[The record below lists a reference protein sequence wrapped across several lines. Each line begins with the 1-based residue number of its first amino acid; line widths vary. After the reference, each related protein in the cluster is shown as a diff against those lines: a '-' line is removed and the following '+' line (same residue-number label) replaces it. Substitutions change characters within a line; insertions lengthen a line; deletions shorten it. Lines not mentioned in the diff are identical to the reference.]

1 MNDLHNETGI
11 FTASNAKEITERA
24 KQEKEAFNVH
34 VYEKII
40 QRIKEAASR
49 AENMIRLEAGSDLD
63 KLLTTGTINKLREA
77 GFEVNKSFIVRS
89 IYDSDY
95 VGTDIK
101 W

>member
-1 MNDLHNETGI
+1 
-11 FTASNAKEITERA
+11 
-24 KQEKEAFNVH
+24 
-34 VYEKII
+34 
-40 QRIKEAASR
+40 
-49 AENMIRLEAGSDLD
+49 MIRLEAGSDLD
-63 KLLTTGTINKLREA
+63 KLLTTGTINKLRET